1 MAQDRLNCIHHWVI
15 NGKNVGTC
23 IKCGDIRDFAQ
34 MQTWKQQETTSRAAA
49 AIRRKK
55 ANHNS

>member
-15 NGKNVGTC
+15 NGNNVGTC

-34 MQTWKQQETTSRAAA
+34 MQTRKKQEDAARVA
-49 AIRRKK
+49 ASILRKK
-55 ANHNS
+55 ANRNS